1 MFCSNIVSTDE
12 KKNYLINVCIKWD
25 VIITQIL
32 FAHSRSFKSFRLKK
46 KSSTLG
52 INKTSESP
60 PMLRRDDNAFD
71 HNNAT
76 LDPQLRHTIDVGLSN
91 NFQRGAAY
99 RNSLQDL
106 NSRVRNNL
114 FLFCISLRLLKLCYK
129 NQKFTSR
136 TNKCSSYETIAIV
149 IRCKVGILYR
159 KLNCEHR
166 LRHFKPDLF
175 DRLCPEDHRKR
186 V

>member
-1 MFCSNIVSTDE
+1 MNVMFEYSTYRW
-12 KKNYLINVCIKWD
+12 KNKNYLINVCIKWD

-32 FAHSRSFKSFRLKK
+32 FAHFRSFKSFRLKK

-60 PMLRRDDNAFD
+60 PMLRRDDNAYD
-71 HNNAT
+71 YNNAT

-114 FLFCISLRLLKLCYK
+114 CLFVFRWGYWNCVIKTKNSRAGPTSFLRAKPSL
-129 NQKFTSR
+129 S
-136 TNKCSSYETIAIV
+136 
-149 IRCKVGILYR
+149 
-159 KLNCEHR
+159 
-166 LRHFKPDLF
+166 
-175 DRLCPEDHRKR
+175 
-186 V
+186 